1 MNKIQETKEKSCIF
15 YVSDYH
21 FEMISLPYI
30 SKKLEEKKQVII
42 FTEDN
47 LEKTVEKL
55 ILKINLKEEKKKQL
69 LEINWKNG
77 DNNKLENI
85 ERSIKE
91 GKNIVVFI
99 KGKQNYISK
108 INSNIE
114 KTAKDYNNIKI
125 IDCYNLEETENY
137 LTEIMG
143 KYNNVIGTVGEKS
156 I

>member
-114 KTAKDYNNIKI
+114 KMAKDYNNIKI